1 MKNIISRKDMV
12 KDKAK
17 AVKTHK
23 TKTDLVDGPL
33 FLMCSDPWCDYKEKV
48 KRERPYFKFRE
59 YYCVKCGGGLILH
72 CQQIR
77 RSERNLSAP
86 KKR

>member
-1 MKNIISRKDMV
+1 MA